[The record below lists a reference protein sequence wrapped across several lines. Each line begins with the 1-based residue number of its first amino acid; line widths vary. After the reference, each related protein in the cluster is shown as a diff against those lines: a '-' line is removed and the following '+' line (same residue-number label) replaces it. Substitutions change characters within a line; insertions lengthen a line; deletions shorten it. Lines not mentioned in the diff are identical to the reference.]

1 MMSYMSQSEDKA
13 PPLSPLPKVKPHPP
27 QSPLRKVSDHHTVFI
42 RPLKMTPSDEV
53 MFNPQSPHKPLCY
66 SFSRSPAKVS
76 NKKVDGLGTIFYPI
90 GWFFPFFIYMVE
102 WSLHNKQLH
111 FLLIPKNWKT
121 EILFHFSI
129 TEPCRFLFEAM
140 VFIKNGNYIVPS
152 PSTALV

>member
-1 MMSYMSQSEDKA
+1 MSQSEDKA

-76 NKKVDGLGTIFYPI
+76 YDFSSDLLGLI
-90 GWFFPFFIYMVE
+90 WIY
-102 WSLHNKQLH
+102 LD
-111 FLLIPKNWKT
+111 LISSYKY
-121 EILFHFSI
+121 FHI
-129 TEPCRFLFEAM
+129 
-140 VFIKNGNYIVPS
+140 NYCAIVS
-152 PSTALV
+152 VVVQQR

>member
-1 MMSYMSQSEDKA
+1 MSQSEDKA

-76 NKKVDGLGTIFYPI
+76 YDFSSDLLGLL
-90 GWFFPFFIYMVE
+90 WIY
-102 WSLHNKQLH
+102 LD
-111 FLLIPKNWKT
+111 LI
-121 EILFHFSI
+121 S
-129 TEPCRFLFEAM
+129 
-140 VFIKNGNYIVPS
+140 S
-152 PSTALV
+152 

>member
-1 MMSYMSQSEDKA
+1 MSYMSQSEDKA

-76 NKKVDGLGTIFYPI
+76 NTHCQFSEFSFI
-90 GWFFPFFIYMVE
+90 PF
-102 WSLHNKQLH
+102 SCH
-111 FLLIPKNWKT
+111 FLVKNCATQFFFKSQHLLLDLCHLT
-121 EILFHFSI
+121 
-129 TEPCRFLFEAM
+129 
-140 VFIKNGNYIVPS
+140 NYF
-152 PSTALV
+152 

>member
-1 MMSYMSQSEDKA
+1 MSYMSQSEDKA

-76 NKKVDGLGTIFYPI
+76 YDFEGKKSGLFR
-90 GWFFPFFIYMVE
+90 FIRIY
-102 WSLHNKQLH
+102 SD
-111 FLLIPKNWKT
+111 
-121 EILFHFSI
+121 LFGFIRIYLDLFS
-129 TEPCRFLFEAM
+129 
-140 VFIKNGNYIVPS
+140 K
-152 PSTALV
+152 